1 MNDAAVWR
9 LFDSGPQPAIDNMAW
24 DEALLS
30 LAAGSGYPLLRLYG
44 WREPAATFGYFQKWR
59 EVEKLTPLR
68 PLLRRPTGGGLVPH
82 AADWTYSVVIP
93 PADPWYALSAVD
105 SYRHVHE
112 WVRSAF
118 LRLGADA
125 ELAAQSRQDS
135 PGQCFA
141 GAERFDVLSNQRKIA
156 GAAQRRNR
164 DGLLI
169 QGSIQPPA
177 GIDRRRFEEAFLQEA
192 AERWGIQ
199 WVRYWPEP
207 ALTQKMQT
215 LREQKYAQPEYHTKR

>member
-1 MNDAAVWR
+1 MKDTAIWR
-9 LFDSGPQPAIDNMAW
+9 LFDSGPQPAVDNMAW

-30 LAAGSGYPLLRLYG
+30 VAGGSALPTLRFYG
-44 WREPAATFGYFQKWR
+44 WREPAATFGYFQKLR
-59 EVEKLTPLR
+59 EVETLTPLR

-82 AADWTYSVVIP
+82 ASDWTYSVVLP
-93 PADPWYALSAVD
+93 PNDPWYSLCAVD
-105 SYRHVHE
+105 SYRRVHE
-112 WVRSAF
+112 WVCAAF

-125 ELAAQSRQDS
+125 ELASHRRLAS

-141 GAERFDVLSNQRKIA
+141 GAEQFDVLSNHRKIA

-177 GIDRRRFEEAFLQEA
+177 GIERRSFEEAFLQEA
-192 AERWGIQ
+192 TERWGVG
-199 WVRYWPEP
+199 WTRYSPDP
-207 ALTQKMQT
+207 ALTAKMQA
-215 LREQKYAQPEYHTKR
+215 LREQKYGRAEYHAKR